1 MAKYSGLI
9 NEAADELPPEVL
21 DAHGRLPDRIAELGG
36 RDVAASSATA
46 ASPASATCRRPRPT
60 SSCTASA
67 ATPRPRPLTP
77 TKPRSPS
84 ATTRPSRRS

>member
-1 MAKYSGLI
+1 MAQYAVLI
-9 NEAADELPPEVL
+9 YEAADELPPEVL
-21 DAHGRLPDRIAELGG
+21 DALGRLPDRIAELGG

-46 ASPASATCRRPRPT
+46 ASPATATCRRPRPT
-60 SSCTASA
+60 SCTASA
-67 ATPRPRPLTP
+67 ATPRPPTP